1 MASSILACNIQA
13 ISGAQRPR
21 YDDLVSRLRTAMRD
35 RKELPDGYRY
45 SFDSAKITL
54 PEVSEWISLEHLCC
68 PFLIFQLEG
77 AGELSHVS
85 MRGLEGV
92 KAILQQEFQSG
103 KSFRRG
109 RVMDKLTIF
118 GLFSVTAM
126 LATYALEKRSHWFS
140 LAFAVSC
147 VLRSAYGFLQGALGP
162 SAWWRRLVAG
172 RGQQKAFI
180 PDRQ

>member
-54 PEVSEWISLEHLCC
+54 PEVSEWISLERLCC
-68 PFLIFQLEG
+68 PFLIFQIEG

-85 MRGLEGV
+85 MRGPEGA
-92 KAILQQEFQSG
+92 KAILQQEFPI
-103 KSFRRG
+103 REE
-109 RVMDKLTIF
+109 
-118 GLFSVTAM
+118 FS
-126 LATYALEKRSHWFS
+126 
-140 LAFAVSC
+140 
-147 VLRSAYGFLQGALGP
+147 QGQGH
-162 SAWWRRLVAG
+162 G
-172 RGQQKAFI
+172 
-180 PDRQ
+180 